1 MSDSKDCE
9 KYISRQTSFSTQE
22 LDSLD
27 WSTSDNNVSF
37 IIRNNKNI
45 SDFLGIRR

>member
-1 MSDSKDCE
+1 MSDPKDCE
-9 KYISRQTSFSTQE
+9 KCISRQTSCSTQE
-22 LDSLD
+22 LEGLD
-27 WSTSDNNVSF
+27 WGTSNNNVSF